1 MWHAMRRSAT
11 SSFWLAGFLVA
22 LTGCGSGADGS
33 VDLDPRN
40 PSSGFV
46 RSTETAEQQALI
58 DEMLSAMILPQG
70 ECWDASVI
78 VGGAQ
83 PTGIVSQWSFAQDSF
98 GNLGYR
104 FVGFDTFAGAVL
116 LQAIGRFEGRPTA
129 LVETWTGGPEAFVLV
144 SSSELVHV
152 SVNPGGGLSSVRYGT
167 GRGTCL

>member
-1 MWHAMRRSAT
+1 MRRSA
-11 SSFWLAGFLVA
+11 SASFWLAVFIAA
-22 LTGCGSGADGS
+22 LPGCGSSSDGS
-33 VDLDPRN
+33 VDLDPRS
-40 PSSGFV
+40 PSGFAPA
-46 RSTETAEQQALI
+46 TETTEQQALI
-58 DEMLSAMILPQG
+58 DEMLNAMILPPG

-83 PTGIVSQWSFAQDSF
+83 PTGIVSQWQFDQDSF

-104 FVGFDTFAGAVL
+104 FVGFDTHTGAVL

-152 SVNPGGGLSSVRYGT
+152 SINPGGGLSSVRYGT
-167 GRGTCL
+167 SRGTCL

>member
-1 MWHAMRRSAT
+1 LFWPAAFITVLSA
-11 SSFWLAGFLVA
+11 
-22 LTGCGSGADGS
+22 CGSSSDGS
-33 VDLDPRN
+33 VDLDPRS
-40 PSSGFV
+40 PSGFAPA
-46 RSTETAEQQALI
+46 TETADQEALI
-58 DEMLSAMILPQG
+58 NEMLSAMILPSG

-83 PTGIVSQWSFAQDSF
+83 PSGIVSQWQFAQDSF

-104 FVGFDTFAGAVL
+104 FVGFDTFTGAVL
-116 LQAIGRFEGRPTA
+116 LQTIGRFEGRPTA

-144 SSSELVHV
+144 SSTELVHV

>member
-1 MWHAMRRSAT
+1 MFRSAPWL
-11 SSFWLAGFLVA
+11 FWVAGFIVA
-22 LTGCGSGADGS
+22 LAGCGSGSDGS
-33 VDLDPRN
+33 VDLDPRS

-46 RSTETAEQQALI
+46 QATETAEQETLI
-58 DEMLSAMILPQG
+58 DEMLGGMILPPG

-78 VGGAQ
+78 VGGGQ
-83 PTGIVSQWSFAQDSF
+83 PTGIVSQWQFAQDNF
-98 GNLGYR
+98 GNVAYR
-104 FVGFDTFAGAVL
+104 FVGFDTFSGAVL

-144 SSSELVHV
+144 SSSELVHI